1 MQPEP
6 RRPSFRLGDRPRRP
20 PRRSVHLLCEVV
32 RERDFRR
39 VGRQIL
45 DLSEEGL
52 LVATSERVLTGEAM
66 IVTFQA
72 PFSLRW
78 IDAEATVARVV
89 HGRRPADRGRALG
102 LRFDVL
108 AAPARA
114 ALVAELGWFRV
125 RGDALAAHPRT

>member
-6 RRPSFRLGDRPRRP
+6 SRPSFRMGDLPRRP
-20 PRRSVHLLCEVV
+20 LRRSVRLLCEVV

-39 VGRQIL
+39 VARQIL

-52 LVATSERVLTGEAM
+52 LVATSERVLTGEPV

-78 IDAEATVARVV
+78 IDAEATVARVL
-89 HGRRPADRGRALG
+89 HGRRPTDRGRALG
-102 LRFDVL
+102 LRFDAL
-108 AAPARA
+108 AAAARA
-114 ALVAELGWFRV
+114 ALSAELGWFRV
-125 RGDALAAHPRT
+125 R